1 VPLDP
6 INPIGPRPAAQPGQ
20 IPGVRRVD
28 AATDKRERDGAP
40 SQERRR
46 RTSGR
51 AGAELPAPPDVGRP
65 HVDVRV

>member
-28 AATDKRERDGAP
+28 AATDQRERDGAP
-40 SQERRR
+40 SQKRKRR
-46 RTSGR
+46 
-51 AGAELPAPPDVGRP
+51 AQVPDLPAPPDDGRP
-65 HVDVRV
+65 HIDVRV

>member
-1 VPLDP
+1 MPLDP

-28 AATDKRERDGAP
+28 PTSEKREQRDDP
-40 SQERRR
+40 PPRKRRQA
-46 RTSGR
+46 TTPD
-51 AGAELPAPPDVGRP
+51 LPPPPDDGRP